1 MADQSTVTQAT
12 ITKRA
17 DTRAEVIAILEANAD
32 AIRGFGATALYLFG
46 SAARDEMGPDSDVD
60 MFVEYQS
67 GGRFS
72 YFDLFELESHVARL
86 LGRDVDMLTRPGLH
100 PYLKDR
106 IERSAVR
113 IF

>member
-1 MADQSTVTQAT
+1 MDEQTTVA
-12 ITKRA
+12 KRA

-32 AIRGFGATALYLFG
+32 VVLGFGATALYMFG
-46 SAARDEMGPDSDVD
+46 SAARDEIGPDSDVD
-60 MFVEYQS
+60 MFVEY
-67 GGRFS
+67 GPEGRFS

-86 LGRDVDMLTRPGLH
+86 LGRNVDLLTRPGLH